1 MTTFDFN
8 DNQPE
13 FRARVFD
20 GDKSV
25 KTERPYEIFGKTKKS
40 KGTTFLD
47 MECACGATDCVSR
60 ISFYYSGL
68 NHYCNSR
75 NLGSDTQI
83 NINPSHKEENGRAN
97 NVMWDPTDENVSEFI
112 NFSETVREAIAF
124 KQKLLNGLYAELQV
138 RIKGIDYYG
147 EVQLIV
153 RKDETDMLFYLFE
166 IPNVFPKVPLL
177 NEAKTYLEC
186 LGLVATLPAEID
198 TSKIKNDYADMANP
212 FFKPIIEW
220 VKLLGE
226 ENQMELQIKNIWV
239 IPE

>member
-1 MTTFDFN
+1 
-8 DNQPE
+8 
-13 FRARVFD
+13 
-20 GDKSV
+20 
-25 KTERPYEIFGKTKKS
+25 
-40 KGTTFLD
+40 
-47 MECACGATDCVSR
+47 
-60 ISFYYSGL
+60 
-68 NHYCNSR
+68 
-75 NLGSDTQI
+75 
-83 NINPSHKEENGRAN
+83 
-97 NVMWDPTDENVSEFI
+97 
-112 NFSETVREAIAF
+112 
-124 KQKLLNGLYAELQV
+124 
-138 RIKGIDYYG
+138 
-147 EVQLIV
+147 
-153 RKDETDMLFYLFE
+153 MLFYLFE